1 MNAVTQGQ
9 QAMQSDPS
17 ALDAFE
23 VALAQ
28 DNPALALEVL
38 FTQALAQVKRGAG
51 QGGLAIGTLDAA
63 GQRLLAHVAAQT
75 PTSGALIGFDKPTN
89 LYLVTELYQAG
100 GHRVLLEQMIKARPQ
115 ERHIVL
121 FTGTLERM
129 RDFGRACVT
138 GLGAFAL
145 FPDPQAGL
153 YDKWLWLREKLAAYA
168 ARRVFLLHHPEDV
181 VAALAAEEV
190 APRYGRRMYMVHH
203 ADTVGSLAADLAG
216 ISHVAIRPE
225 QKARMLQA
233 SPDLRVTLL
242 QLAGPPVAV
251 PRRNTKRIQTTAP
264 WITAT
269 CGNEGKFS
277 KTGPLAFPAV
287 IAQVLQTTGGQHVH
301 IGPVS
306 PGFIRAA
313 RAALTKA
320 GIEHGRLEFTGEV
333 TSVATVLVE
342 KNVGLF
348 LSSFPVGG
356 ALSLIEA
363 AAAGVPIAVRDPG
376 ASATEELRYT
386 SGIDFRPP
394 EALIWSDMASLEQ
407 VLTGWVPP
415 ARLIE
420 MIKAGR
426 DWARKS
432 HAPDRF
438 RRRFL
443 ALIAAT
449 EGRDRRPLP
458 DDARRAAL
466 IAPVFDADYYRENN
480 LDVAA
485 SGIDLLHHYLQHGEA
500 ENRRPSPLF
509 DPSWYLNTLPEAERA
524 RAKDLPFSH
533 YLMRGE
539 ALGYAPYP
547 LFDPAL
553 CALSLARLDPQ
564 AAQAA
569 GSILQAYLH
578 SRARIVPH
586 MLFDPSCYVRQLPYP
601 PEGVPLLVHFLQ
613 QDDKIWASPHP
624 LINAAQLSAG
634 MGKAGRGHLRAL
646 LDWMQATD
654 SKAAGLSTHVLFD
667 AGFVLGADPAHY
679 NAIAPNVVW
688 GYLIEGNHRDRNPHI
703 LISLD
708 HIEGQRP
715 GTLTEAGSVLL
726 ALARNR
732 LGVDTHPLVSNAH
745 IEAQAPWL
753 ADAAISPTQYYLES
767 GAAHSINPHPWI
779 STQFYLYNNRD
790 LINTGICPLVH
801 YLANGQYEGRLPH
814 AFFDGNHYYQ
824 THLKQQGGGSP
835 MLHYALHGAGLF
847 LSTQAQDPG
856 LQRLTLK
863 TARGLIEE
871 AGETEAT
878 QTDRPVG
885 HARAAQMLMDAL
897 HSETAMPHP
906 TLVTETRRLLTDLPA
921 DLVAIEGHAP
931 GTVLL
936 QRPSVVAGMHIAPA
950 GGEYATPP
958 AKAACFPDALLVPG
972 NDGFGLSDAKG
983 AAIWFDPGLASF
995 DPKTMAL
1002 KENGSVVA
1010 VGPQAVLLRRHK
1022 PETVFAAGI
1031 FCGGTYSRNYYHFL
1045 IEVLP
1050 RVLLAADL
1058 APKGTP
1064 ILADD
1069 GMPAQHYQ
1077 ALRLLLPHNPVR
1089 RLARMRSY
1097 RVGRLY
1103 AATMPNIVQDAF
1115 LAGKVAAD
1123 AVRYHPQALRR
1134 LASLGTALA
1143 DPQGRDR
1150 LLLWRESGVRRLLN
1164 GQDLLSALQERDFEV
1179 PNCAHLSFA
1188 DQVRLVA
1195 RAEAIVGQSGAHLA
1209 NMLFARAGTRV
1220 FPLYSNAPGTNYN
1233 IWSGLGAVLGQAV
1246 TNVVGWHIVG
1256 TAGPGRPEAHDDFTL
1271 PVHQILPFF
1280 PQEEDP
1286 TLTSLAAL
1294 DILPEDDSTDEAAQ
1308 AELRD
1313 TRQIDKA
1320 WMLLDGLHRGSVEAD
1335 VLTGAWNV
1343 MAGPTPA
1350 GFADRLIALRRKL
1363 REVLET
1369 VPAKGLPILLHH
1381 PFLANFGHNIRSG
1394 YPLLQDHD
1402 AEEAALLAELHT
1414 EFARLAEPQPP
1425 KSDSGSEQ
1433 DSAIAKDPTSGK
1445 DPGNSAEDHAGFYRL
1460 LIQAMLYV
1468 PSWRLPLIDDL
1479 ASLPEDG
1486 LERYLAWLA
1495 APSFL
1500 YRKGE
1505 DAAWVAA
1512 VTRLLEWTDQQLG
1525 RASLPRLHMAL
1536 GRMAVGLDL
1545 GQLLLVEVPLDQL
1558 VTARNRLLDRI
1569 ALSDGSPR
1577 ATARALDGSA
1587 GRIRVGVLCRT
1598 FEKGP
1603 DSEAVVAFFKS
1614 FDQSR
1619 FEIFA
1624 YSVGFRDRVVSADS
1638 DFARAFDA
1646 VIDHRRLL
1654 SSDPA
1659 EIRAQLL
1666 ADDLDVFLYANA
1678 TTYGIRALDIALYH
1692 RIAPRQAVLN
1702 SHVPMPMGY
1711 PSFDAFLTGQSDDP
1725 ASEVPQDEFRE
1736 KLIRLPGPV
1745 ISYLT
1750 SLQPKKKPP
1759 LGRADLG
1766 LAPDDV
1772 VLMNAGALSKLRH
1785 ECLLTMMRATA
1796 AVPKG
1801 VLLLAPYNP
1810 GWVARSQ
1817 AFAFNHQIVETAT
1830 EAGLDLARIKVMG
1843 ELSVAEAEAALQLAD
1858 LYLTPFPHG
1867 GATMVHL
1874 ALIYGVP
1881 PVVLRRRST
1890 RSIDQFLVGSL
1901 GFPELLA
1908 STPDDYVALAAR
1920 LAQDPN
1926 RRALAARIAEAAK
1939 HPVFVDSDSY
1949 SLQMER
1955 AVRDLLQP

>member
-1 MNAVTQGQ
+1 
-9 QAMQSDPS
+9 MQSNPS
-17 ALDAFE
+17 GLDAFE
-23 VALAQ
+23 AALAQ

-38 FTQALAQVKRGAG
+38 FTQALVQVKRGAG

-63 GQRLLAHVAAQT
+63 GRRLLAHVAAQT
-75 PTSGALIGFDKPTN
+75 PTGNTLIGFDAPTN

-100 GHRVLLEQMIKARPQ
+100 GHRVLLEQMIAARPQ

-121 FTGTLERM
+121 FTGTLERT
-129 RDFGRACVT
+129 RAFSRERVT
-138 GLGAFAL
+138 KLGAFAVS
-145 FPDPQAGL
+145 PDPQAGL

-181 VAALAAEEV
+181 IAALAAEEI
-190 APRYGRRMYMVHH
+190 APRYGRRMYMLHH
-203 ADTVGSLAADLAG
+203 ADTVGSLAADLTG
-216 ISHVAIRPE
+216 ISHIAIRAE
-225 QKARMLQA
+225 QKARMLA
-233 SPDLRVTLL
+233 AAPGLRVTLL
-242 QLAGPPVAV
+242 QLGISPDTAAW
-251 PRRNTKRIQTTAP
+251 RNSKRASTAAP
-264 WITAT
+264 SITAT

-287 IAQVLQTTGGQHVH
+287 ITRVLQTTGGQHLH

-306 PGFIRAA
+306 PGFKRAA
-313 RAALTKA
+313 HAALAKA
-320 GIEHGRLEFTGEV
+320 GLEPDRLEFTDEV
-333 TSVATVLVE
+333 ISVAKTLME

-363 AAAGVPIAVRDPG
+363 AAAGVPIALRDPG
-376 ASATEELRYT
+376 TTVAEDLRYT

-394 EALIWSDMASLEQ
+394 DALIWSDLTALEHL
-407 VLTGWVPP
+407 LTAWVPP
-415 ARLIE
+415 ARLIS
-420 MIKAGR
+420 MIRTGR
-426 DWARKS
+426 NWARKS

-449 EGRDRRPLP
+449 EGRDRRPLV
-458 DDARRAAL
+458 DAARRLAL
-466 IAPVFDADYYRENN
+466 IAPVFDADYYCQSNP
-480 LDVAA
+480 DVAA
-485 SGIDLLHHYLQHGEA
+485 AGVAPLHHYLNHGET

-509 DPSWYLNTLPEAERA
+509 DPAWYLNTLPKAERA
-524 RAKDLPFSH
+524 RAADLPFTH

-553 CALSLARLDPQ
+553 CAQSLARLDPQ
-564 AAQAA
+564 TAKAA
-569 GSILQAYLH
+569 GSVLQAYLH

-586 MLFDPSCYVRQLPYP
+586 TLFDPSYYVRQLPYP
-601 PEGVPLLVHFLQ
+601 PEGVPLLLHFLQ
-613 QDDKIWASPHP
+613 QDDKIWLSPHP
-624 LINAAQLSAG
+624 LINAARLTAG
-634 MGKAGRGHLRAL
+634 MGQPGHNHLRAL
-646 LDWMQATD
+646 LDWLQAND
-654 SKAAGLSTHVLFD
+654 SKAAALSPHVLFD
-667 AGFVLGADPAHY
+667 PAFMLDKEEDPY
-679 NAIAPNVVW
+679 SPIARNQLW
-688 GYLIEGNHRDRNPHI
+688 GHLIEGNQRDRNPHI
-703 LISLD
+703 LISLE
-708 HIEGQRP
+708 HIEGLRP
-715 GTLTEAGSVLL
+715 GTLTEAGSVLIT
-726 ALARNR
+726 LARNR
-732 LGVDTHPLVSNAH
+732 LGVDTHPLISNAH

-753 ADAAISPTQYYLES
+753 ADAATSPMQYYLEN
-767 GAAHSINPHPWI
+767 GAAQNIDPHPWI
-779 STQFYLYNNRD
+779 STQFYLYNNPD
-790 LINTGICPLVH
+790 LVKAKICPLVH
-801 YLANGQYEGRLPH
+801 YLVNGQFEGRLPH
-814 AFFDGNHYYQ
+814 AFFEGNHYYQ

-835 MLHYALHGAGLF
+835 ILHYARQGAGLF
-847 LSTQAQDPG
+847 LSTQAQEPG

-863 TARGLIEE
+863 TACGLIEE
-871 AGETEAT
+871 AAETARTE
-878 QTDRPVG
+878 RPGG
-885 HARAAQMLMDAL
+885 HALAARMLMDAL

-906 TLVTETRRLLTDLPA
+906 TLVTETRHLLTKTPA
-921 DLVAIEGHAP
+921 DLETVQGHAP
-931 GTVLL
+931 TTVLL

-958 AKAACFPDALLVPG
+958 AEAACFSDALLVPG
-972 NDGFGLSDAKG
+972 NDGFGLTDTEG
-983 AAIWFDPGLASF
+983 RAAWFDPGLAGF
-995 DPKTMAL
+995 DPKSMAL

-1022 PETVFAAGI
+1022 PETAVPAGI

-1077 ALRLLLPHNPVR
+1077 ALRLLLPHHPVQQ
-1089 RLARMRSY
+1089 LARMRSY

-1115 LAGKVAAD
+1115 LADKVAAD

-1134 LASLGTALA
+1134 LASLGAALA
-1143 DPQGRDR
+1143 EPQGNER

-1164 GQDLLSALQERDFEV
+1164 ANDLLSALQDRDFV
-1179 PNCAHLSFA
+1179 APNCAQLSFA
-1188 DQVRLVA
+1188 DQVRLMA
-1195 RAEAIVGQSGAHLA
+1195 QAEAIVGQSGAHLA
-1209 NMLFARAGTRV
+1209 NMLFARPGTRV
-1220 FPLYSNAPGTNYN
+1220 FPLYSNAPGTNYS
-1233 IWSGLGAVLGQAV
+1233 IWSGIGAVLGQTV
-1246 TNVVGWHIVG
+1246 TNVVGWHIFG

-1271 PVHQILPFF
+1271 PVQQLLPFF
-1280 PQEEDP
+1280 PQGDE
-1286 TLTSLAAL
+1286 LTLAADL
-1294 DILPEDDSTDEAAQ
+1294 DDDDEPAEVSAKRHADNAQ
-1308 AELRD
+1308 H
-1313 TRQIDKA
+1313 
-1320 WMLLDGLHRGSVEAD
+1320 LLDALHKASAEAD
-1335 VLTGAWNV
+1335 VLTGAWSV

-1350 GFADRLIALRRKL
+1350 GFAEKLVALRRRLHRELEQVAAEDLPTLL
-1363 REVLET
+1363 R
-1369 VPAKGLPILLHH
+1369 H
-1381 PFLANFGHNIRSG
+1381 PFLLQFSNAIRSS

-1402 AEEAALLAELHT
+1402 AAET
-1414 EFARLAEPQPP
+1414 ARLQYVQAAFTRLAAPQ
-1425 KSDSGSEQ
+1425 SQHGTTGQNDF
-1433 DSAIAKDPTSGK
+1433 
-1445 DPGNSAEDHAGFYRL
+1445 HRL
-1460 LIQAMLYV
+1460 LIWAMLYV
-1468 PSWRLPLIDDL
+1468 PAWKLPLIHDL
-1479 ASLPEDG
+1479 AALSEPA

-1512 VTRLLEWTDQQLG
+1512 VTRLLDWTEQQLG
-1525 RASLPRLHMAL
+1525 RARQPRLQLAL
-1536 GRMAVGLDL
+1536 GRMAVALDL
-1545 GQLLLVEVPLDQL
+1545 GQLLLVDCPLGDV
-1558 VTARNRLLDRI
+1558 VTARNRLLERI
-1569 ALSDGSPR
+1569 ALNDGAPR
-1577 ATARALDGSA
+1577 ATPRPLDGRA

-1619 FEIFA
+1619 FEIYA

-1638 DFARAFDA
+1638 DFARAFDR

-1725 ASEVPQDEFRE
+1725 ASEVPQADFRE
-1736 KLIRLPGPV
+1736 TLVRLPGPV

-1750 SLQPKKKPP
+1750 SMQPKKKPP

-1766 LAPDDV
+1766 LAADDV

-1785 ECLLTMMRATA
+1785 ECLLTMMRAAA

-1817 AFAFNHQIVETAT
+1817 AFAFNHQIVETAA
-1830 EAGLDLARIKVMG
+1830 EAGLDLARVKVMG

-1908 STPDDYVALAAR
+1908 STPDAYVALAVR
-1920 LAQDPN
+1920 LAQDPK
-1926 RRALAARIAEAAK
+1926 RRAFAARIAEAAK

-1949 SLQMER
+1949 SQEMER
-1955 AVRDLLQP
+1955 AVRRLLQP

>member
-1 MNAVTQGQ
+1 MKAVTQGQ

-23 VALAQ
+23 TALAQ

-38 FTQALAQVKRGAG
+38 FTRALAQVKRGAG
-51 QGGLAIGTLDAA
+51 QGGLAIGALDAA

-138 GLGAFAL
+138 NLGAFAI
-145 FPDPQAGL
+145 FPDPLAGL

-181 VAALAAEEV
+181 LAALAAEEV
-190 APRYGRRMYMVHH
+190 ASRYGRRMYMVHH
-203 ADTVGSLAADLAG
+203 ADTVGSLAADLGG
-216 ISHVAIRPE
+216 ISHIAIRPE

-233 SPDLRVTLL
+233 SPNLRVTLL
-242 QLAGPPVAV
+242 QLGSALAAV
-251 PRRNTKRIQTTAP
+251 PRRNSKRISTAAP

-277 KTGPLAFPAV
+277 KTGPLAFPVV
-287 IAQVLQTTGGQHVH
+287 IARALQSTGGQHVH

-306 PGFIRAA
+306 TGFIRAA
-313 RAALTKA
+313 RAALTGA
-320 GIEHGRLEFTGEV
+320 GIEHDRLEFTGEV
-333 TSVATVLVE
+333 TSVATALVE

-348 LSSFPVGG
+348 LGSFPVGG

-376 ASATEELRYT
+376 AGVEAELRYT

-407 VLTGWVPP
+407 VLTGWVSP
-415 ARLIE
+415 ARVIE

-443 ALIAAT
+443 ALIAAR
-449 EGRDRRPLP
+449 EGRDRRTLTNA
-458 DDARRAAL
+458 DRRAEL
-466 IAPVFDADYYRENN
+466 IAPVFDAEYYRQNN

-485 SGIDLLHHYLQHGEA
+485 SGIDPLHHYLNHGEA
-500 ENRRPSPLF
+500 EKRRPNTLF
-509 DPSWYLNTLPEAERA
+509 DPSWYLNILPKAERA
-524 RAKDLPFSH
+524 RAEDLPFSH

-564 AAQAA
+564 GLQAA

-586 MLFDPSCYVRQLPYP
+586 MLFDPSFYVRQLPYP
-601 PEGVPLLVHFLQ
+601 PEGVPLLVHFIQ

-624 LINAAQLSAG
+624 LINAVKLSVG
-634 MGKAGRGHLRAL
+634 MGGRGHLRAL
-646 LDWMQATD
+646 LDWMQDNVGAG
-654 SKAAGLSTHVLFD
+654 AGLSPYVLFD
-667 AGFVLGADPAHY
+667 ADFVLGADLARY
-679 NAIAPNVVW
+679 DGIAPNALW
-688 GYLIEGNHRDRNPHI
+688 GYLIEGNQRYCNPHV
-703 LISLD
+703 LISLE
-708 HIEGQRP
+708 HIEDQRP

-753 ADAAISPTQYYLES
+753 ADAAISPTQHYLES
-767 GAAHSINPHPWI
+767 GAAHNIDPHPWI

-790 LINTGICPLVH
+790 LINAGVCPLVH

-814 AFFDGNHYYQ
+814 AFFDGNYYYQ

-835 MLHYALHGAGLF
+835 MLHYAQHGVGLF

-871 AGETEAT
+871 AGETETAHPLHP
-878 QTDRPVG
+878 TDRPAG

-906 TLVTETRRLLTDLPA
+906 TLVTETRRLLTGLPA
-921 DLVAIEGHAP
+921 GLAATEGHVP

-958 AKAACFPDALLVPG
+958 AQAACFPDALLVPG

-983 AAIWFDPGLASF
+983 GAIWFDPGLASF

-1022 PETVFAAGI
+1022 PETVFATGI
-1031 FCGGTYSRNYYHFL
+1031 FCSGTYSRNYYHFL

-1077 ALRLLLPHNPVR
+1077 ALRLLLPHNPLR

-1115 LAGKVAAD
+1115 LGDKVAAD

-1134 LASLGTALA
+1134 LASLGAALA
-1143 DPQGRDR
+1143 DPEGCDR

-1164 GQDLLSALQERDFEV
+1164 GQELLSALQDRDFEV
-1179 PNCAHLSFA
+1179 PNCAQLSFA

-1233 IWSGLGAVLGQAV
+1233 IWSGLGAVLGQEV
-1246 TNVVGWHIVG
+1246 TNVVGGHIIG
-1256 TAGPGRPEAHDDFTL
+1256 TAGPGRPAAHDDFTL
-1271 PVHQILPFF
+1271 PIHQLLPFF
-1280 PQEEDP
+1280 PQDEDP
-1286 TLTSLAAL
+1286 VLTAVAGLEM
-1294 DILPEDDSTDEAAQ
+1294 LPDDEDEDAVAQ
-1308 AELRD
+1308 AKHRRS
-1313 TRQIDKA
+1313 RQTDKA
-1320 WMLLDGLHRGSVEAD
+1320 GMLLEGLHQGSVEAD

-1350 GFADRLIALRRKL
+1350 GFSDRLIARRRKL

-1369 VPAKGLPILLHH
+1369 VPAEGLPILLRN
-1381 PFLANFGHNIRSG
+1381 PFLANFGQNIRSA
-1394 YPLLQDHD
+1394 YPLLEDHD
-1402 AEEAALLAELHT
+1402 AEETALLAELHVK
-1414 EFARLAEPQPP
+1414 FARLAEPQPP
-1425 KSDSGSEQ
+1425 KDDSTSEKGGC
-1433 DSAIAKDPTSGK
+1433 DSAG
-1445 DPGNSAEDHAGFYRL
+1445 DHADFYRL

-1479 ASLPEDG
+1479 ASLPDDG

-1505 DAAWVAA
+1505 DTAWVAA

-1577 ATARALDGSA
+1577 ATPRAPDGSA

-1659 EIRAQLL
+1659 EIRAKLL
-1666 ADDLDVFLYANA
+1666 ADDLDVFLHANA

-1692 RIAPRQAVLN
+1692 RISPRQAVLN

-1711 PSFDAFLTGQSDDP
+1711 PSFDAFITGQSDDP

-1766 LAPDDV
+1766 LAADDV

-1785 ECLLTMMRATA
+1785 ECLITMMRATA

-1817 AFAFNHQIVETAT
+1817 AFAFNHQIAATAA
-1830 EAGLDLARIKVMG
+1830 EAGLDPARIKVMG

-1920 LAQDPN
+1920 LARDPM
-1926 RRALAARIAEAAK
+1926 RRTLAARIAEAAK
-1939 HPVFVDSDSY
+1939 HPIFVDSGSY
-1949 SLQMER
+1949 SKQMEQ
-1955 AVRDLLQP
+1955 AVLNLLQH